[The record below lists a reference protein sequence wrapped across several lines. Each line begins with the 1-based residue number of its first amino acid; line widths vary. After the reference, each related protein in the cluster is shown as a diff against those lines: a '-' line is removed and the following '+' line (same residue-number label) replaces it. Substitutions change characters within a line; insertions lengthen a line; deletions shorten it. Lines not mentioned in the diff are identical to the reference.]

1 VRTFVAGIGNIF
13 LSDDAFGVELARR
26 LGSEQLPEGVTVA
39 DYGIRGMHLAYD
51 LLEIAP
57 DTTILLDALSRGD
70 EPGTIYVLEIGAEH
84 VVDIAPAAVDAHGM
98 APDAVLGLLDN
109 LGGSAGRTLLVG
121 CEPATT
127 EEGIGLSPTVTAAVE
142 KAVGVV
148 LDLLTYKEGSETD
161 EGSRGSTDVLG
172 ISGRSGHSGSAGV
185 EGRSSLQ
192 SDERAVISNPPRR

>member
-1 VRTFVAGIGNIF
+1 MRTVVAGIGNIF

-26 LGSEQLPEGVTVA
+26 LGSEQLPEGVTVT

-57 DTTILLDALSRGD
+57 DTTILLDAVTRGD
-70 EPGTIYVLEIGAEH
+70 EPGTIYVLEIGSGH
-84 VVDIAPAAVDAHGM
+84 VADITPAAVDAHGM
-98 APDAVLGLLDN
+98 APDAVLALLDN

-121 CEPATT
+121 CEPANT
-127 EEGIGLSPTVTAAVE
+127 EEGIGLSPAVAAAVE

-161 EGSRGSTDVLG
+161 ARSTGSVDVLG
-172 ISGRSGHSGSAGV
+172 VGNRSGHPRNSGV
-185 EGRSSLQ
+185 
-192 SDERAVISNPPRR
+192 